1 MPGIQTAADPFE
13 VLQGDRGVSVHL
25 LRTDKY
31 KTVLLRWVVEAPLDG
46 DRAARAILPDLLTR
60 ATASCPGLAQMAARC
75 EELYNTDLVASV
87 TAHGPLQLLR
97 FGFDTI
103 ADRHAK
109 GRALFEEAVQLLAEV
124 LQQPALVDGA
134 FRGEHLEQE
143 RANLVHAIEGLT
155 DDKHLY
161 AYRRMI
167 EAMQADT
174 PRALHSWGAAEQVG
188 ALDEPAVHRE
198 WMRLVTRAPARL
210 LVVGD
215 VTPEQAV
222 AAADTLAG
230 AEHHDAPTA
239 PLAPPDLPTRAS
251 KELVETERLAQS
263 KLAMG
268 FRMRPD
274 QSLTPAASLFGTV
287 FGGDS
292 HSRLFKRVREAESLA
307 YGCSAS
313 VSGQNATLVVQA
325 GVDADAAPRVRDL
338 VEEELHRLAS
348 DGVSAEELELSRRAQ
363 ERRLTDLL
371 DAPRGVC
378 AFRHG
383 ALLDGRSHEVGQAL
397 AELRAVKPEEVGAV
411 AAGCEL
417 DTVFLLEGRGA

>member
-1 MPGIQTAADPFE
+1 MTGTQTSTDPFE
-13 VLQGDRGVSVHL
+13 VLQGDQGVSVHL
-25 LRTDKY
+25 MRTDKY
-31 KTVLLRWVVEAPLDG
+31 KTVLLRWIVEAPLDE

-60 ATASCPGLAQMAARC
+60 ATASCPGLAEMAARC

-103 ADRHAK
+103 SDRHAG
-109 GRALFEEAVQLLAEV
+109 GRALFAEAVELLAEV
-124 LQQPALVDGA
+124 LHQPPLTDGA
-134 FRGEHLEQE
+134 FRADHLEQE
-143 RANLVHAIEGLT
+143 RTNLVRAIEGLT

-161 AYRRMI
+161 AYRHMI
-167 EAMQADT
+167 EAMHAGT
-174 PRALHSWGAAEQVG
+174 PRALHSWGAAEQAAAV
-188 ALDEPAVHRE
+188 DQPAVHRE
-198 WMRLVTRAPARL
+198 WTQLVTRAPVRM

-230 AEHHDAPTA
+230 SDHGAPTA
-239 PLAPPDLPTRAS
+239 PLIPPALAAHAPN
-251 KELVETERLAQS
+251 ELVETQRLAQS

-287 FGGDS
+287 FGGDA

-325 GVDADAAPRVRDL
+325 GVDADAAPRVREL
-338 VEEELHRLAS
+338 VQEELERLAS

-383 ALLDGRSHEVGQAL
+383 ALLDGRPHEVEQAL
-397 AELRAVKPEEVGAV
+397 ADLRAVQPEDV
-411 AAGCEL
+411 AAIAAACEL

>member
-1 MPGIQTAADPFE
+1 MTGVQTSTEPFE

-31 KTVLLRWVVEAPLDG
+31 KTVLLRWIVEAPLDG

-60 ATASCPGLAQMAARC
+60 GTASCPGLAQMAARC

-87 TAHGPLQLLR
+87 TAHGPLQMLR

-103 ADRHAK
+103 ADRHAH
-109 GRALFEEAVQLLAEV
+109 GRELFAEAVAMLAEAMHE
-124 LQQPALVDGA
+124 PPLVDGA
-134 FRGEHLEQE
+134 FRADHLEQE
-143 RANLVHAIEGLT
+143 RSNLVRAIQGLS
-155 DDKHLY
+155 DDKHLH

-167 EAMQADT
+167 EAMHADT
-174 PRALHSWGAAEQVG
+174 PRALHSWGAVEQAG

-198 WMRLVTRAPARL
+198 WEQVVARAPARM

-215 VTPEQAV
+215 VTADQAV
-222 AAADTLAG
+222 AAVDTLAG
-230 AEHHDAPTA
+230 PAGHDAPTQ
-239 PLAPPDLPTRAS
+239 PLIPPAIPRR
-251 KELVETERLAQS
+251 EPRVLVETQPLAQS

-307 YGCSAS
+307 YGCSAG

-325 GVDADAAPRVRDL
+325 GVDADAATRVREL
-338 VEEELHRLAS
+338 VVEELERLAS
-348 DGVSAEELELSRRAQ
+348 DGVSLEELDLSRRAQ

-371 DAPRGVC
+371 DAPRGLC

-383 ALLDGRSHEVGQAL
+383 ALLDGRPHEIDQAL
-397 AELRAVKPEEVGAV
+397 ADLRAVQPEDVAAV
-411 AAGCEL
+411 AASCEL
-417 DTVFLLEGRGA
+417 DTVFVLEGRGA